1 MTGMG
6 AQSPKHWSQS
16 QSYRQTRLPQPAP
29 CPQPEPELQADPPP
43 AARALPTV
51 LGVCAAL
58 RAPRH
63 ACARLLHGVQ
73 ALLLLQTLDDF
84 DELVACV
91 AHVHMYLPPSRRIA
105 CKAGPV
111 PLTHSPWNL
120 ADDSCSP
127 NGGQMALSP
136 SCFAPSCWS
145 SDATWAVP
153 KPVLL

>member
-1 MTGMG
+1 MTGTG

-29 CPQPEPELQADPPP
+29 CPLCLES
-43 AARALPTV
+43 V
-51 LGVCAAL
+51 LRSRRPL
-58 RAPRH
+58 H
-63 ACARLLHGVQ
+63 ACAHLLHSVQ
-73 ALLLLQTLDDF
+73 AFLLLKTLDDF

-91 AHVHMYLPPSRRIA
+91 AHVHMCLPPSRRIA